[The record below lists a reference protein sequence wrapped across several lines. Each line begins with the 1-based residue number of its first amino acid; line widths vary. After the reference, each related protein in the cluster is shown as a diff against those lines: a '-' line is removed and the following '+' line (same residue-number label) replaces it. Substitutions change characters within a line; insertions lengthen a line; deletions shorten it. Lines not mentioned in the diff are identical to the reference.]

1 MWLEHD
7 FPFQFQ
13 RSPEQENGRGEVMR
27 GEEEMGGKLVLGYLS
42 PWYSRNVKRGRRKI
56 VEVKTRWREVM
67 RWS

>member
-1 MWLEHD
+1 
-7 FPFQFQ
+7 
-13 RSPEQENGRGEVMR
+13 
-27 GEEEMGGKLVLGYLS
+27 MGGKLVLGYLS